1 MTKTEQFLDLYKK
14 LENTANTHYHI
25 RGSGSAIAKLQRR
38 QEFANIH
45 QELDYIRDVR
55 NLLTHRPRIGEFYAV
70 EPTDAML
77 SLLEK
82 LIDRLEHP
90 LSAICI
96 AVPIEQVLS
105 ASLDSPVLDSLEK
118 MYKRAFSHMPILENG
133 KVAGV
138 FSGSSL
144 MNCVLYKHIMFSGDL
159 KFRDIK
165 DTFTFDQHPSETF
178 RFVSRDTL
186 VSDISDM
193 FDETLQQEE
202 RIGMIFVTENGKS
215 DEELLGIITA
225 WDVAAAIN

>member
-1 MTKTEQFLDLYKK
+1 MTKTDQFLDLYKK

-38 QEFANIH
+38 QEFSNIH

-90 LSAICI
+90 LSAIRI
-96 AVPIEQVLS
+96 AVPLEEVLS

-118 MYKRAFSHMPILENG
+118 MYKRAFSHMPILEDG
-133 KVAGV
+133 KVVGV

-193 FDETLQQEE
+193 FDEALQQEE
-202 RIGMIFVTENGKS
+202 RIGMIFVTENGRS

-225 WDVAAAIN
+225 WDVAASIN

>member
-1 MTKTEQFLDLYKK
+1 MTKTDQFLDLYKK

-38 QEFANIH
+38 QEFSNIH

-90 LSAICI
+90 LSAIRI
-96 AVPIEQVLS
+96 AVPLEDVLS

-118 MYKRAFSHMPILENG
+118 MYKRAFSHMPILEDG
-133 KVAGV
+133 KVVGV

-193 FDETLQQEE
+193 FDEALQQEE

-225 WDVAAAIN
+225 WDVAASIN

>member
-1 MTKTEQFLDLYKK
+1 MTKTDQFLDLYKK

-38 QEFANIH
+38 QEFSNIH

-90 LSAICI
+90 LSAIRI
-96 AVPIEQVLS
+96 AVPLEEVLS

-118 MYKRAFSHMPILENG
+118 MYKRAFSHMPILEDG
-133 KVAGV
+133 KVVGV

-193 FDETLQQEE
+193 FDEALQQEE

-225 WDVAAAIN
+225 WDVAASIN

>member
-1 MTKTEQFLDLYKK
+1 MTKTEQFLDLYKQ
-14 LENTANTHYHI
+14 LENAATIHYHLH
-25 RGSGSAIAKLQRR
+25 GNGNAIAKLQRR
-38 QEFANIH
+38 QEFSNIH

-70 EPTDAML
+70 EPTDGML

-82 LIDRLEHP
+82 LIDRIEHP
-90 LSAICI
+90 LCAIRI
-96 AVPIEQVLS
+96 AVPIEDVLS
-105 ASLDSPVLDSLEK
+105 ASLDSPVPEYMEK
-118 MYKRAFSHMPILENG
+118 MYKRAFSHMPVLEEG
-133 KVAGV
+133 KVVGV
-138 FSGSSL
+138 ISGSSL
-144 MNCVLYKHIMFSGDL
+144 MNCVLYKQVEFSDDL
-159 KFRDIK
+159 KFRDIL

-193 FDETLQQEE
+193 FDETLRQEE
-202 RIGMIFVTENGKS
+202 RIGMIFVTENGKA

>member
-1 MTKTEQFLDLYKK
+1 MTKTDQFLDLYKK

-38 QEFANIH
+38 QEFSNIH

-90 LSAICI
+90 LSAIRI
-96 AVPIEQVLS
+96 AVPLEEVLS

-118 MYKRAFSHMPILENG
+118 MYKRAFSHMPILEDG
-133 KVAGV
+133 KVVGV

-225 WDVAAAIN
+225 WDVAASIN

>member
-1 MTKTEQFLDLYKK
+1 MTKTDQFLDLYKK

-38 QEFANIH
+38 QEFSNIH

-90 LSAICI
+90 LSAIRI
-96 AVPIEQVLS
+96 AVPLEEVLS

-118 MYKRAFSHMPILENG
+118 MYKRAFSHMPILEDG

-144 MNCVLYKHIMFSGDL
+144 LNCVLYKHIRCSGDL

>member
-1 MTKTEQFLDLYKK
+1 MTKTDQFLDLYKK

-38 QEFANIH
+38 QEFSNIH

-90 LSAICI
+90 LSAIRI
-96 AVPIEQVLS
+96 AVPLEEVLS

-118 MYKRAFSHMPILENG
+118 MYKRTFSHMPILEDG

-193 FDETLQQEE
+193 FDEALQQEE

-225 WDVAAAIN
+225 WDVAASIN

>member
-1 MTKTEQFLDLYKK
+1 MTKTDQFLDLYKK

-38 QEFANIH
+38 QEFSNIH

-82 LIDRLEHP
+82 LINRLEHP
-90 LSAICI
+90 LSAIRI
-96 AVPIEQVLS
+96 ALPLEEVLS

-118 MYKRAFSHMPILENG
+118 MYKRAFSHMPILEDG
-133 KVAGV
+133 KVVGV

-193 FDETLQQEE
+193 FDEALQQEE

-225 WDVAAAIN
+225 WDVAASIN

>member
-1 MTKTEQFLDLYKK
+1 MTKTDQFLDLYKK
-14 LENTANTHYHI
+14 LENAANTHYHI

-38 QEFANIH
+38 QEFSNIH

-90 LSAICI
+90 LSAIRI
-96 AVPIEQVLS
+96 AVPLEEVLS

-118 MYKRAFSHMPILENG
+118 MYKRAFSHMPILEDG
-133 KVAGV
+133 KVVGV

>member
-14 LENTANTHYHI
+14 LENTANTHYHTP
-25 RGSGSAIAKLQRR
+25 GSGSAIAKLQRR
-38 QEFANIH
+38 QEFSNIH

-90 LSAICI
+90 LSAIRI
-96 AVPIEQVLS
+96 AVPIEEVLS

-118 MYKRAFSHMPILENG
+118 MYKRAFSHMPILEEG

>member
-1 MTKTEQFLDLYKK
+1 MTKTDQFLDLYKK

-38 QEFANIH
+38 QEFSSIH

-90 LSAICI
+90 LSAIRI
-96 AVPIEQVLS
+96 AVPLEEVLS

-118 MYKRAFSHMPILENG
+118 MYKRAFSHMPILEDG
-133 KVAGV
+133 KVVGV

-193 FDETLQQEE
+193 FDEALQQEE

-225 WDVAAAIN
+225 WDVAASIN

>member
-1 MTKTEQFLDLYKK
+1 MTKTDQFLDLYKK

-38 QEFANIH
+38 QEFSNIH

-90 LSAICI
+90 LSAIRI
-96 AVPIEQVLS
+96 AVPLEEVLS

-118 MYKRAFSHMPILENG
+118 MYKRAFSHMPILEDG
-133 KVAGV
+133 KVVGV

-144 MNCVLYKHIMFSGDL
+144 IV
-159 KFRDIK
+159 
-165 DTFTFDQHPSETF
+165 
-178 RFVSRDTL
+178 
-186 VSDISDM
+186 
-193 FDETLQQEE
+193 
-202 RIGMIFVTENGKS
+202 
-215 DEELLGIITA
+215 
-225 WDVAAAIN
+225 

>member
-1 MTKTEQFLDLYKK
+1 MTKTDQFLDLYKK

-38 QEFANIH
+38 QEFSNIH

-55 NLLTHRPRIGEFYAV
+55 NLLTHRPRIGELYAV

-90 LSAICI
+90 LSAIRI
-96 AVPIEQVLS
+96 AVPLEEVLS

-118 MYKRAFSHMPILENG
+118 MYKRAFSHMPILEDG

-193 FDETLQQEE
+193 FDEALQQEE

-225 WDVAAAIN
+225 WDVAASIN

>member
-1 MTKTEQFLDLYKK
+1 MTKTDQFLDLYKK

-38 QEFANIH
+38 QEFSNIH

-90 LSAICI
+90 LSAIRI
-96 AVPIEQVLS
+96 AVPLEEVLS

-118 MYKRAFSHMPILENG
+118 MYKRAFSHMPILEDG

-144 MNCVLYKHIMFSGDL
+144 MNCVLYKHIMFSGDR

-193 FDETLQQEE
+193 FDEAL
-202 RIGMIFVTENGKS
+202 RYDFCDGKRQ
-215 DEELLGIITA
+215 I
-225 WDVAAAIN
+225 

>member
-1 MTKTEQFLDLYKK
+1 MTKTDQFLDLYKK

-38 QEFANIH
+38 QEFSNIH

-90 LSAICI
+90 LSAIRI
-96 AVPIEQVLS
+96 AVPLEEVLS

-118 MYKRAFSHMPILENG
+118 MYKRAFSHMPILEDG
-133 KVAGV
+133 KVVGV

>member
-1 MTKTEQFLDLYKK
+1 MTKTDQFLDLYKK

-38 QEFANIH
+38 QEFSNIH

-90 LSAICI
+90 LSAIRI
-96 AVPIEQVLS
+96 AVPLEEVLS

-118 MYKRAFSHMPILENG
+118 MYKRAFSHMPILEDG

-193 FDETLQQEE
+193 FDEALQQEE

-225 WDVAAAIN
+225 WDVAASIN

>member
-90 LSAICI
+90 LSAIRI
-96 AVPIEQVLS
+96 AVPIEEVLS
-105 ASLDSPVLDSLEK
+105 ASLDSPVLDSLER
-118 MYKRAFSHMPILENG
+118 MYKRAFSHMPILEDG

-225 WDVAAAIN
+225 WDVAAASN